1 MHIPYLKDYLP
12 ILTKHKVKGTSQ
24 VKEILI
30 AQLFKRLGKFGRT
43 ASVKIEKSQFF
54 IFFLNWEK
62 LRSPAR
68 VTFKNLNFPF
78 LCELG
83 KALGN

>member
-54 IFFLNWEK
+54 IFF
-62 LRSPAR
+62 
-68 VTFKNLNFPF
+68 F
-78 LCELG
+78 ELG
-83 KALGN
+83 KIEKSSKSNIQKSQFSISL